1 MKEAKK
7 KDKTSFEKRNSN
19 NNLFINNNINNCEII
34 HNIYDIKPI
43 KRNSFMMK
51 LKTHI
56 EKNKPNLSKKI
67 NNNNKNNY
75 IQVNTKRKNDFK
87 KNYDLNKIILIQKY
101 FKNFLTQKI
110 IEKNSMII
118 FIRKLEKIFLSK
130 KFIQFKKAISKINKK
145 KKRKKTAKKKL
156 LSIKT
161 NIYNTNKISIN
172 NTENSK
178 IKEKDSSYCRTTKHN
193 KIMSYINYKLNL
205 IQENNTTSLNTN
217 LNSMKRFIP
226 FSPKIATTD
235 RQGIPLHKIRFN
247 HTIKK
252 LRNNN
257 PKSDKI
263 IEHVNCKTL
272 TNNDIYTD
280 NNAITNTNPNDT
292 RKNITFNSLMDN
304 SNNSKFN
311 NFKSNISKI
320 HKKGLSYNL
329 DIPETSFKN
338 AENNSKEL
346 NPPQTL
352 MKNKNLK
359 NARNNAITMEMNKI
373 KKINTLFNN
382 HKKNNNKANNATKT
396 INSKDN
402 ENCLYKDKTKKIKNK
417 ESKVINVPKSFLQ
430 DKTQKPKKELK
441 NKNNKNKKGKLN
453 NKNNTINNI
462 DIKKKYFNYWKE
474 NIEKKNI
481 LMKFAKFSKFFSH
494 MNHYQKIILL
504 KNTIQNL
511 IKFQKKEG
519 IAELFWK
526 IKEHIL
532 INLMKALKDYK
543 IIKNQMN
550 NINTKK
556 NNNIN
561 NIDKINQL
569 KIVFSLLEKH
579 KKYLNKINSQ
589 SPPGII
595 NYFEKWKQI
604 IFDDKIPKI
613 NEKIIDLKTYQTKLI
628 NSNNPT
634 NNINSDNPSLK
645 KNLSQSKLSPKIINV
660 INVQNYNQN
669 NNYNY
674 NFKYVPI
681 KDIPIYPIKPRH
693 SYVCSHNN
701 LNANNNNNINNS
713 NNIYHKKKLGN
724 TYINTNYN
732 ININK
737 DNIKNCFN
745 KKSDNETNPKF
756 DTYDSSSLILPFQ
769 SNNSEIITLEK
780 NNIFYNDEH
789 PEEKFGFKK
798 LEQIEE
804 KEINFLQNTNPN
816 NNINNATLYKR
827 KQNLDKKH
835 IVFKKK
841 SNNSNKVKNS
851 IKILNLQFD
860 NKNEEIIKREKN
872 NLDNKFN
879 KIFSSKNF
887 FTEFNNIENKTK
899 ENEYKMNKSFNA
911 DMNSTINDDFKITE
925 SNFKIN
931 SPY

>member
-1 MKEAKK
+1 
-7 KDKTSFEKRNSN
+7 
-19 NNLFINNNINNCEII
+19 
-34 HNIYDIKPI
+34 
-43 KRNSFMMK
+43 
-51 LKTHI
+51 
-56 EKNKPNLSKKI
+56 
-67 NNNNKNNY
+67 
-75 IQVNTKRKNDFK
+75 
-87 KNYDLNKIILIQKY
+87 
-101 FKNFLTQKI
+101 
-110 IEKNSMII
+110 
-118 FIRKLEKIFLSK
+118 
-130 KFIQFKKAISKINKK
+130 
-145 KKRKKTAKKKL
+145 
-156 LSIKT
+156 
-161 NIYNTNKISIN
+161 
-172 NTENSK
+172 
-178 IKEKDSSYCRTTKHN
+178 
-193 KIMSYINYKLNL
+193 
-205 IQENNTTSLNTN
+205 
-217 LNSMKRFIP
+217 
-226 FSPKIATTD
+226 
-235 RQGIPLHKIRFN
+235 
-247 HTIKK
+247 
-252 LRNNN
+252 
-257 PKSDKI
+257 
-263 IEHVNCKTL
+263 
-272 TNNDIYTD
+272 
-280 NNAITNTNPNDT
+280 
-292 RKNITFNSLMDN
+292 
-304 SNNSKFN
+304 
-311 NFKSNISKI
+311 
-320 HKKGLSYNL
+320 
-329 DIPETSFKN
+329 
-338 AENNSKEL
+338 
-346 NPPQTL
+346 
-352 MKNKNLK
+352 
-359 NARNNAITMEMNKI
+359 
-373 KKINTLFNN
+373 
-382 HKKNNNKANNATKT
+382 
-396 INSKDN
+396 
-402 ENCLYKDKTKKIKNK
+402 
-417 ESKVINVPKSFLQ
+417 
-430 DKTQKPKKELK
+430 
-441 NKNNKNKKGKLN
+441 
-453 NKNNTINNI
+453 
-462 DIKKKYFNYWKE
+462 
-474 NIEKKNI
+474 
-481 LMKFAKFSKFFSH
+481 
-494 MNHYQKIILL
+494 
-504 KNTIQNL
+504 
-511 IKFQKKEG
+511 
-519 IAELFWK
+519 
-526 IKEHIL
+526 
-532 INLMKALKDYK
+532 MKALKDYK

-769 SNNSEIITLEK
+769 SNNSEIITLGK

-789 PEEKFGFKK
+789 PKEKFGFKK

-816 NNINNATLYKR
+816 KNINNATLYKR

-887 FTEFNNIENKTK
+887 FTEFNNIENKTN